1 MLAVCCLII
10 SFSMYSCK
18 KDKLLFSATP
28 EISIS
33 SVTPTTVTQ
42 FRDSIV
48 VLVHYKDGDGD
59 VGFTEPDSLSMVVQ
73 DDRTPNP
80 DWYYVPPLAPAGSVI
95 AIQGE
100 LEIKLHNTFLLGS
113 GSQEITKFHIKL
125 KDRAGHWSN
134 EVTTPQITI
143 NR

>member
-1 MLAVCCLII
+1 M
-10 SFSMYSCK
+10 
-18 KDKLLFSATP
+18 
-28 EISIS
+28 
-33 SVTPTTVTQ
+33 TPTTVTQ
-42 FRDSIV
+42 FRDSLV

-59 VGFTEPDSLSMVVQ
+59 LGFTEPDSLSMMVQ
-73 DDRTPNP
+73 DDRTPAA
-80 DWYYVPPLAPAGSVI
+80 DWYYIPPLAPSSAVI
-95 AIQGE
+95 AIQGD